1 MEQEKVF
8 SGLMP
13 VFLIADN
20 YFTFSVMDI
29 FVQLDFLIV
38 CIWEVW
44 PASLGVTMTGY
55 MMTINNDK

>member
-38 CIWEVW
+38 CIWAV
-44 PASLGVTMTGY
+44 
-55 MMTINNDK
+55 